1 MQPILYL
8 AISTTVSHGL
18 SNTSGSYKQAIEVM
32 QGTFLNHVNSSILP
46 CYEWIRY
53 RVLYSDL

>member
-32 QGTFLNHVNSSILP
+32 QGAFLNHVNSSILP
-46 CYEWIRY
+46 CYE
-53 RVLYSDL
+53 